1 MYRIPPPLSHLLLLV
16 YRPRL
21 RTPFIWLLLLAG
33 IALAVSACSRGSDK
47 EHKHTTLAFG
57 TLIEITLFD
66 TTEAKANAAFDQ
78 LERNFHAY
86 HASWTPW
93 ATSDLSR
100 INDAIRAG
108 TEVVVP
114 DSILPMLTASMALFE
129 QSHGLFNPAIGNLIN
144 LWQMHLHEDPDIHP
158 PDAQDIARMLQ
169 QNPRMSDI
177 QIDGNVLQSSNRN
190 VQLSLGAFAKG
201 YAIDLSLD
209 YLRSQG
215 IENAVI
221 NAGGDLRVAG
231 RRGERAWRI
240 GIRHPRADGVIA
252 WLDATGGESI
262 FTSGDYERFYHYDG
276 KRYHHILDPR
286 TGYPAAGTSSVTVI
300 HDNAGTA
307 DAAATA
313 LFVAGPEHW
322 HEIARAMGIRFV
334 MLIDTEGRI
343 HMNPAMQERIN
354 LVNPESG
361 HIVLS
366 QPL

>member
-1 MYRIPPPLSHLLLLV
+1 MYRIPPPLNHLPLRIYRHQPGISFILLLLM
-16 YRPRL
+16 
-21 RTPFIWLLLLAG
+21 AG
-33 IALAVSACSRGSDK
+33 FALAMSACSKDPVN
-47 EHKHTTLAFG
+47 EHRHTILAFG
-57 TLIEITLFD
+57 TLIDITLFD

-78 LERNFHAY
+78 LERDFDEY

-93 ATSDLSR
+93 ETSDLSR
-100 INDAIRAG
+100 INDAIRTG
-108 TEVVVP
+108 SEVVVP
-114 DSILPMLTASMALFE
+114 DSVLPMITASMMLFE
-129 QSHGLFNPAIGNLIN
+129 QSEGLFNPAIGNLIN
-144 LWQMHLHEDPDIHP
+144 LWQMHLHEDPDIRP
-158 PDAQDIARMLQ
+158 PDAQDIARVLR

-177 QIDGNVLQSSNRN
+177 QIDGSVLHSSNPD

-201 YAIDLSLD
+201 YAIDLALD

-215 IENAVI
+215 ITNAVI

-231 RRGERAWRI
+231 QHGERPWRI
-240 GIRHPRADGVIA
+240 GIRHPRADGLIA
-252 WLDATGGESI
+252 WIDAQADESI
-262 FTSGDYERFYHYDG
+262 FTSGDYERYYLHDG

-286 TGYPAAGTSSVTVI
+286 TGYPATGTSSVTVI
-300 HDNAGTA
+300 HGNAGTA

-322 HEIARAMGIRFV
+322 YEIARAMGIRFV

-343 HMNPAMQERIN
+343 HMNPAMKDRIN
-354 LVNPESG
+354 LINPESA